1 MNTYMPEHGLDK
13 PESKD
18 DFLKLSKE
26 GTYRFRVMGVL
37 GDEHKFIHGYVAWDS
52 ENKPHRE
59 DFVQGSK
66 GSEELIAKDRNKEP
80 KYFWAF
86 VVIFINAVDK
96 ENNPIFEAKEGKPQV
111 LEIQQITIQ
120 QGIARLLN
128 DEDWGNPKEYDI
140 TVNRV
145 GLDKGDTK
153 YYVNA
158 NPKSPITQEMLTAVE
173 DARIDLRVMF
183 EGGYPF
189 GALVDDQKNIQE
201 IYEQPNEQLARI
213 ADNAMNR

>member
-66 GSEELIAKDRNKEP
+66 GSEKLIAKDRNKSP
-80 KYFWAF
+80 AYFCAWAGKSDSQLY
-86 VVIFINAVDK
+86 IH
-96 ENNPIFEAKEGKPQV
+96 AKSAQV
-111 LEIQQITIQ
+111 SVS
-120 QGIARLLN
+120 A
-128 DEDWGNPKEYDI
+128 P
-140 TVNRV
+140 
-145 GLDKGDTK
+145 
-153 YYVNA
+153 
-158 NPKSPITQEMLTAVE
+158 
-173 DARIDLRVMF
+173 
-183 EGGYPF
+183 
-189 GALVDDQKNIQE
+189 
-201 IYEQPNEQLARI
+201 
-213 ADNAMNR
+213 